1 MDWRAVNFD
10 WNRAR
15 AFLVT
20 AEEGSLSAAAR
31 ALGMAQPTLGRQV
44 SALEQELGVALF
56 ERVGRGLTLT
66 PSGLDLMDHVRGM
79 GEAAARMSLAASGK
93 AQAIEGTV
101 SISASEVDAAFR
113 LPAIIG
119 KLRQMAPG
127 LDVEIVATNSES
139 DLRRRE
145 ADIAIRNYRPTQPNL
160 VARKIRDIDGRI
172 YATPGYLESIGN
184 PQTPQALS
192 GADFIG
198 FNRSGEFI
206 AAMTRFGLTL
216 TAKNFPILSE
226 SHLVQWSH
234 VRQGLGIGIMTS
246 DIGDAEPAVVQV
258 LPDVDPIVIPVW
270 LVTHR
275 EVHTSRRVR
284 LVFDLVASEL
294 GRHER
299 PERTAY
305 RDRLVED
312 GGGAQ

>member
-1 MDWRAVNFD
+1 MHFCMDWRSVNFD

-66 PSGLDLMDHVRGM
+66 PSGLELMDHVRAM
-79 GEAAARMSLAASGK
+79 GEAAARMSLSASGK

-101 SISASEVDAAFR
+101 SISASEVDSAYR
-113 LPAIIG
+113 LPAIVAR
-119 KLRQMAPG
+119 LRQAAPG
-127 LDVEIVATNSES
+127 IDIEIVATNSES

-160 VARKIRDIDGRI
+160 VARKIRDIHGRI

-184 PQTPQALS
+184 PSTPE
-192 GADFIG
+192 GFNEADFIG

-216 TAKNFPILSE
+216 TQRNFPVVSG

-234 VRQGLGIGIMTS
+234 VRSGLGIGIMAA
-246 DIGDAEPAVVQV
+246 DIGDVEPGVVQV
-258 LPDVDPIVIPVW
+258 LPDLDPIVIPVW
-270 LVTHR
+270 LVAHR

-284 LVFDLVASEL
+284 LVFDLIAAEL
-294 GRHER
+294 GR
-299 PERTAY
+299 
-305 RDRLVED
+305 
-312 GGGAQ
+312 G

>member
-1 MDWRAVNFD
+1 MDWKSVNFD

-66 PSGLDLMDHVRGM
+66 PSGLDLMDHVRAM
-79 GEAAARMSLAASGK
+79 GEAAARMSLSASGK

-101 SISASEVDAAFR
+101 SISASEVDSAFR
-113 LPAIIG
+113 LPPILA
-119 KLRQMAPG
+119 KLRQTAPG
-127 LDVEIVATNSES
+127 IDVEIVATNSES

-160 VARKIRDIDGRI
+160 VARKIRDIHGRI
-172 YATPGYLESIGN
+172 YASRFYLESIGN
-184 PQTPQALS
+184 PATPEGFS

-216 TAKNFPILSE
+216 TQANFPVVSE

-234 VRQGLGIGIMTS
+234 VRHGLGIGIMAA
-246 DIGDAEPAVVQV
+246 DIGDAEPDVIQV
-258 LPDVDPIVIPVW
+258 LPDLDPIVIPIW

-284 LVFDLVASEL
+284 LVYDLMASEL
-294 GRHER
+294 AR
-299 PERTAY
+299 PFAR
-305 RDRLVED
+305 
-312 GGGAQ
+312 

>member
-1 MDWRAVNFD
+1 MDWKSVNFD

-31 ALGMAQPTLGRQV
+31 SLGMAQPTLGRQV

-66 PSGLDLMDHVRGM
+66 PSGLELMDHVRAM
-79 GEAAARMSLAASGK
+79 GEAAGRMSLSASGK

-113 LPAIIG
+113 LPSIIA
-119 KLRQMAPG
+119 KLRQIAPG
-127 LDVEIVATNSES
+127 IDVEIVATNSES

-160 VARKIRDIDGRI
+160 VARKIRDIHGRI
-172 YATPGYLESIGN
+172 YASRSYLDSIGN
-184 PQTPQALS
+184 PSTPEAFF

-216 TAKNFPILSE
+216 TQANFPVVSQ

-234 VRQGLGIGIMTS
+234 VKQGLGIGIMAA
-246 DIGDAEPAVVQV
+246 DIGDAEPDVVQV
-258 LPDVDPIVIPVW
+258 LPVLDPIVIPVW

-275 EVHTSRRVR
+275 DVHTSRRVR
-284 LVFDLVASEL
+284 LVYDLMAKQL
-294 GRHER
+294 AQ
-299 PERTAY
+299 PF
-305 RDRLVED
+305 
-312 GGGAQ
+312 GG

>member
-1 MDWRAVNFD
+1 MDWKSVNFD

-66 PSGLDLMDHVRGM
+66 PSGLELMDHVRAM
-79 GEAAARMSLAASGK
+79 GEAAARMSLSASGK

-101 SISASEVDAAFR
+101 SISASEVDSAFR
-113 LPAIIG
+113 LPPIIAQ
-119 KLRQMAPG
+119 LRQMAPG
-127 LDVEIVATNSES
+127 IDVEIVATNSES

-160 VARKIRDIDGRI
+160 VARKIRDIHGRI
-172 YATPGYLESIGN
+172 YATPGYLDSIGN
-184 PQTPQALS
+184 PSTPEEYCE
-192 GADFIG
+192 ADFIG

-206 AAMTRFGLTL
+206 AAMTRFGLSL
-216 TAKNFPILSE
+216 TQANFPIVSE

-234 VRQGLGIGIMTS
+234 VRHGLGIGIMAA
-246 DIGDAEPAVVQV
+246 DIGDAEPDVAQV
-258 LPDVDPIVIPVW
+258 LPDLDPIVIPVW

-284 LVFDLVASEL
+284 LVFDLMAKEL
-294 GRHER
+294 AR
-299 PERTAY
+299 PFY
-305 RDRLVED
+305 
-312 GGGAQ
+312 G

>member
-1 MDWRAVNFD
+1 MDWRSVNFD

-44 SALEQELGVALF
+44 TALEQELGVVLF

-66 PSGLDLMDHVRGM
+66 PSGLELMDHVRGM
-79 GEAAARMSLAASGK
+79 GDAAARMSLAASGK

-101 SISASEVDAAFR
+101 SISASEVDAAYR
-113 LPAIIG
+113 LPPIIAG
-119 KLRQMAPG
+119 LRQAAPG
-127 LDVEIVATNSES
+127 IDVEIVATNAES

-160 VARKIRDIDGRI
+160 VARKIRDLEGRI
-172 YATPGYLESIGN
+172 YATPGYLQGIGN
-184 PQTPQALS
+184 PSTPEAVS
-192 GADFIG
+192 AADFIG

-216 TAKNFPILSE
+216 TQKNFPVVSE
-226 SHLVQWSH
+226 SHLVQWHH
-234 VRQGLGIGIMTS
+234 VRQGLGIGIMPS
-246 DIGDAEPAVVQV
+246 DIGDTDPDVVQV
-258 LPDVDPIVIPVW
+258 LPGLDPIVVPVW

-284 LVFDLVASEL
+284 LVFDLMAKML
-294 GRHER
+294 AHPHAG
-299 PERTAY
+299 
-305 RDRLVED
+305 
-312 GGGAQ
+312 

>member
-1 MDWRAVNFD
+1 MRFCMDWKSVNFD

-44 SALEQELGVALF
+44 AALEQELGVALF

-66 PSGLDLMDHVRGM
+66 PSGLELMDHVRTM
-79 GEAAARMSLAASGK
+79 GEAAARMSLSASGK

-113 LPAIIG
+113 LPSILR
-119 KLRQMAPG
+119 KLRQLAPG
-127 LDVEIVATNSES
+127 IDVEIVATNSES

-160 VARKIRDIDGRI
+160 VARKIRDIEGRI
-172 YATPGYLESIGN
+172 YATPGYIESIGN
-184 PQTPQALS
+184 PS
-192 GADFIG
+192 GPEGFAEVDFIG

-216 TAKNFPILSE
+216 TQKNFPVVSE
-226 SHLVQWSH
+226 SHLVQWHRHHGRRYRGCGAGCHCGAARCRADRDSCLA
-234 VRQGLGIGIMTS
+234 R
-246 DIGDAEPAVVQV
+246 DAPGSAHQ
-258 LPDVDPIVIPVW
+258 P
-270 LVTHR
+270 T
-275 EVHTSRRVR
+275 
-284 LVFDLVASEL
+284 
-294 GRHER
+294 
-299 PERTAY
+299 
-305 RDRLVED
+305 
-312 GGGAQ
+312 GATGV

>member
-1 MDWRAVNFD
+1 MDWRSLNFD

-31 ALGMAQPTLGRQV
+31 ALDMAQPTLGRQV
-44 SALEQELGVALF
+44 TALEQELGVALF

-66 PSGLDLMDHVRGM
+66 PSGLELMDHVRAM
-79 GEAAARMSLAASGK
+79 GEAAAQLSLSASGK
-93 AQAIEGTV
+93 TQAIAGTV
-101 SISASEVDAAFR
+101 SLSASEVDAAFR
-113 LPAIIG
+113 LPPII
-119 KLRQMAPG
+119 RQIRQSAPG
-127 LDVEIVATNSES
+127 IDIEIVATNAES

-160 VARKIRDIDGRI
+160 VARKIRDIEGRI

-184 PQTPQALS
+184 PSVPEEFAA
-192 GADFIG
+192 ADFIG
-198 FNRSGEFI
+198 FNRSGELI
-206 AAMTRFGLTL
+206 AAMSRFGLTL
-216 TAKNFPILSE
+216 TQKNFPILSE

-234 VRQGLGIGIMTS
+234 VKQGLGIGVMAA
-246 DIGDAEPAVVQV
+246 DIGDAEPGVVRV

-284 LVFDLVASEL
+284 LVFDLMAKEL
-294 GRHER
+294 AR
-299 PERTAY
+299 AY
-305 RDRLVED
+305 RP
-312 GGGAQ
+312 

>member
-1 MDWRAVNFD
+1 MDWRSVNFD

-66 PSGLDLMDHVRGM
+66 PSGLELMDHVRAM
-79 GEAAARMSLAASGK
+79 GEAAARMSLSASGK

-101 SISASEVDAAFR
+101 SISASEVDSAYR
-113 LPAIIG
+113 LPAIVAR
-119 KLRQMAPG
+119 LRQAAPG
-127 LDVEIVATNSES
+127 IDIEIVATNSES

-160 VARKIRDIDGRI
+160 VARKIRDIHGRI

-184 PQTPQALS
+184 PSTPE
-192 GADFIG
+192 GFNEADFIG

-216 TAKNFPILSE
+216 TQRNFPVVSG

-234 VRQGLGIGIMTS
+234 VRSGLGIGIMAA
-246 DIGDAEPAVVQV
+246 DIGDVEPGVVQV
-258 LPDVDPIVIPVW
+258 LPDLDPIVIPVW
-270 LVTHR
+270 LVAHR

-284 LVFDLVASEL
+284 LVFDLIAAEL
-294 GRHER
+294 GR
-299 PERTAY
+299 
-305 RDRLVED
+305 
-312 GGGAQ
+312 G

>member
-1 MDWRAVNFD
+1 MDWKSVNFD

-44 SALEQELGVALF
+44 SALELELGVALF

-66 PSGLDLMDHVRGM
+66 PSGLELMDHVRAM
-79 GEAAARMSLAASGK
+79 GEAASRMSLSASGK

-113 LPAIIG
+113 MPEIVRLV
-119 KLRQMAPG
+119 RETAPG
-127 LDVEIVATNSES
+127 IDIEIVATNAES

-160 VARKIRDIDGRI
+160 VARKIRDIHGRI
-172 YATPGYLESIGN
+172 YATADYLDGIGN
-184 PQTPQALS
+184 PLTPEGFS
-192 GADFIG
+192 EADFIG

-216 TAKNFPILSE
+216 TQKNFPVVSE
-226 SHLVQWSH
+226 SHLVQWCH
-234 VRQGLGIGIMTS
+234 VRQGLGVGIMAA
-246 DIGDAEPAVVQV
+246 DIGDVEPDVVQV
-258 LPDVDPIVIPVW
+258 LPDLDPIVVPVW

-284 LVFDLVASEL
+284 LVFDLMAKEL
-294 GRHER
+294 AR
-299 PERTAY
+299 PYGSSGSSIRSAPP
-305 RDRLVED
+305 D
-312 GGGAQ
+312 Q

>member
-1 MDWRAVNFD
+1 MDWRSVNFD

-66 PSGLDLMDHVRGM
+66 PSGLELMDHVRAM
-79 GEAAARMSLAASGK
+79 GEAAARMSLSASGK

-101 SISASEVDAAFR
+101 SISASEVDSAFR
-113 LPAIIG
+113 LPPIIG
-119 KLRQMAPG
+119 KLRQVAPG
-127 LDVEIVATNSES
+127 IDVEIVATNTES

-160 VARKIRDIDGRI
+160 VARKIHDIEGRI
-172 YATPGYLESIGN
+172 YATLGYLESIGN
-184 PQTPQALS
+184 PSTPEEYS
-192 GADFIG
+192 EADFIG

-206 AAMTRFGLTL
+206 VAMTRFGLTL
-216 TAKNFPILSE
+216 TQKNFPVVSE

-234 VRQGLGIGIMTS
+234 VRQGLGIGIMVA
-246 DIGDAEPAVVQV
+246 DIGDAEPDVVQV
-258 LPDVDPIVIPVW
+258 LPELDPIIVPVW

-284 LVFDLVASEL
+284 LVFDLMAKEL
-294 GRHER
+294 AQ
-299 PERTAY
+299 PY
-305 RDRLVED
+305 
-312 GGGAQ
+312 GG

>member
-1 MDWRAVNFD
+1 MDWRSVNFD

-44 SALEQELGVALF
+44 AALEQELGVALF

-66 PSGLDLMDHVRGM
+66 PSGLELMDHVRAM
-79 GEAAARMSLAASGK
+79 GEAAARMSLSASGK

-113 LPAIIG
+113 LPLIIR
-119 KLRQMAPG
+119 KLREIAPG
-127 LDVEIVATNSES
+127 IDVEIVATNAES

-160 VARKIRDIDGRI
+160 VARKIRDIEGRI
-172 YATPGYLESIGN
+172 YATPGYLGSIGN
-184 PQTPQALS
+184 PVSPQDYAQ
-192 GADFIG
+192 ADFIG
-198 FNRSGEFI
+198 FNRSGELI
-206 AAMTRFGLTL
+206 AAMSRFGLTL
-216 TAKNFPILSE
+216 TQQNFPVVSQ

-234 VRQGLGIGIMTS
+234 VRQGLGIGVMAA
-246 DIGDAEPAVVQV
+246 DIADAEPEVVAV
-258 LPDVDPIVIPVW
+258 LPDAAPIMVPVW

-284 LVFDLVASEL
+284 LVFDLMAREL
-294 GRHER
+294 AR
-299 PERTAY
+299 PY
-305 RDRLVED
+305 
-312 GGGAQ
+312 GSSGAPD